1 MTKITVQK
9 QRKYFYTI
17 MIMQTAYGEYH
28 RKLEKFFTLREATDH
43 AKRVSEYN
51 NYELSQTVKALL

>member
-1 MTKITVQK
+1 MSKITVQK

-28 RKLEKFFTLREATDH
+28 RKLEKFLTLNQAIDH
-43 AKRVSEYN
+43 AKRVAEYN
-51 NYELSQTVKALL
+51 NYSLSETVKALI